1 MGEAVGAANGGAMVP
16 RGLAVGEAVVPSNCA
31 DDSMQ
36 PQINVGHLSAPQVT
50 IFRQW
55 VDCGY
60 DVPVADAA
68 AIKGMSVQ
76 DFEEELAA
84 AHKDC
89 QELEW
94 QQILATALGVGDW
107 APDWAKRHHKAQIAN
122 DKALAQ
128 ALQQNHIHKSGQE
141 SAPSSNLP
149 YPQRKKPKARGKQ
162 RQWSAST
169 RWVDGECT

>member
-1 MGEAVGAANGGAMVP
+1 M
-16 RGLAVGEAVVPSNCA
+16 
-31 DDSMQ
+31 
-36 PQINVGHLSAPQVT
+36 
-50 IFRQW
+50 
-55 VDCGY
+55 DCGY

-76 DFEEELAA
+76 QFQEELAA
-84 AHKDC
+84 ANVDC

-107 APDWAKRHHKAQIAN
+107 AADWAQRHHKAHIAK

-141 SAPSSNLP
+141 SAPSSNP
-149 YPQRKKPKARGKQ
+149 PDQRRNKLNGPCVDNWKRRKLRP
-162 RQWSAST
+162 ST
-169 RWVDGECT
+169 RWVDGEFT